1 MIWAATVLL
10 AGGLMTWVWC
20 AARHMVRA
28 SQGAMVPERA
38 GVALLLIDLQDSLWT
53 DAQHDAA
60 TRARVE
66 AAVAREVEMAR
77 HRDQPVIAIR
87 QEWQGVMPRL
97 IARLTRPGAPMRGGR
112 GVELAAPFHGLAD
125 HVIIKRVED
134 GFETGELDILLEI
147 LRVGR
152 LRLMGRDGCAGLAR
166 TAQAALNRGYEV
178 ELVRDGI
185 ATADSAAFE
194 SVIEALRSQGARIV
208 RATPRL

>member
-1 MIWAATVLL
+1 M
-10 AGGLMTWVWC
+10 
-20 AARHMVRA
+20 
-28 SQGAMVPERA
+28 
-38 GVALLLIDLQDSLWT
+38 
-53 DAQHDAA
+53 
-60 TRARVE
+60 
-66 AAVAREVEMAR
+66 
-77 HRDQPVIAIR
+77 
-87 QEWQGVMPRL
+87 
-97 IARLTRPGAPMRGGR
+97 
-112 GVELAAPFHGLAD
+112 
-125 HVIIKRVED
+125 IIKRVED